1 MLIYNDLV
9 RRAIEDLV
17 RHVRVFRHID
27 PNRIA
32 VLGAARASGTP
43 NGNLATCYGVHQDF
57 SPTFSIWTR
66 PRSTRIIAVSE
77 WFQYRNPRVR
87 IDGNEIA
94 YLILLRLPRLFL
106 GNPLGTLVHELYH
119 IGKAFDG
126 HLRPDRHG
134 AAFNRTVRAITNQW
148 LTGQK
153 DRGDELGE
161 LACMGLDD
169 LRIKYGSVAAY
180 GLPARVRLPL
190 IEPVA
195 APEPY
200 ADAVER
206 LYPGHRLGRKYCVN
220 PVRFSP
226 AAARRLITA
235 GDLVLRHYSREGS
248 ERIPK
253 ALARYSRRRPSA
265 SVR

>member
-9 RRAIEDLV
+9 RRSIEDMV
-17 RHVRVFRHID
+17 RHARAFRHLD

-32 VLGAARASGTP
+32 VLGTARASGSP
-43 NGNLATCYGVHQDF
+43 NGNLATCYGLHRDG
-57 SPTFSIWTR
+57 SPTFSIWTW
-66 PRSTRIIAVSE
+66 PRSRRIIAVSQ
-77 WFQYRNPRVR
+77 WFQHRNPRVR
-87 IDGNEIA
+87 IDGNEMT
-94 YLILLRLPRLFL
+94 YLILLRLPRLIL

-126 HLRPDRHG
+126 HMRPDRHG
-134 AAFNRTVRAITNQW
+134 AAFNRTVRAIAREW
-148 LTGQK
+148 LASQK
-153 DRGDELGE
+153 DRGAKLGE
-161 LACMGLDD
+161 LARMRLDD
-169 LRIKYGSVAAY
+169 LQRQDGSVAAY
-180 GLPARVRLPL
+180 GLPPGFCLPL

-195 APEPY
+195 DPESY
-200 ADAVER
+200 ARGVER
-206 LYPGHRLGRKYCVN
+206 LYPGYRLDRNFRVN

-226 AAARRLITA
+226 AAALRQISND
-235 GDLVLRHYSREGS
+235 DLVLRHYSREGS